1 MTAVPMR
8 LNPTLIRALLGGIAC
23 AALSSTA
30 NAAPSAWRCDNGQE
44 LVGEFT
50 PKAGQLR
57 MGDQSWSLQRVRD
70 VGEARYVDRRK
81 GATLTMAR
89 SQAVLTVKGQ
99 PSVSC
104 KLVVRA
110 LEPDAMAAGRRA
122 QPPER

>member
-1 MTAVPMR
+1 MR
-8 LNPTLIRALLGGIAC
+8 LNLKLAVIGAFAFTC
-23 AALSSTA
+23 AVLSGTA

-99 PSVSC
+99 PSVGC